1 MEQFISTKPTLQDR
15 IVIKEGLHDLKA
27 CVALMSSG
35 TMSFAFSLAGIP
47 GVIAYKAHP
56 ITYLIG
62 KLLVK
67 VPYLGMANLLLSKE
81 PPYKEF
87 IQSEANRLSLSSS
100 IEKLLGNEES
110 GEEFRNA
117 SLKLRSLLQGAQE
130 LDAVD
135 WLADELAKA

>member
-1 MEQFISTKPTLQDR
+1 MEQIISAKPTLQDR
-15 IVIKEGLHDLKA
+15 IASKEGLHDLKA

-35 TMSFAFSLAGIP
+35 TMSFAFALAGIP

-81 PPYKEF
+81 PT
-87 IQSEANRLSLSSS
+87 IQGVHSVRGQLFVFVQFNR
-100 IEKLLGNEES
+100 KT
-110 GEEFRNA
+110 A
-117 SLKLRSLLQGAQE
+117 WK
-130 LDAVD
+130 
-135 WLADELAKA
+135 